1 MAYHEPISSGC
12 LVAVK
17 GKGVEEKE
25 RERERERER
34 ENRFECV
41 SEQPVERTL
50 L

>member
-25 RERERERER
+25 RERE
-34 ENRFECV
+34 NRFECV